1 VLGCVHKQGVAPTE
15 LKTYNIRWMSSTV
28 RTQSGMHQASLKDVS
43 FIALSC
49 GTTVSCDEGTSCQ
62 NFICNPAGVSSAHH
76 AACTF
81 YGYIPNFVASSIIA
95 EHMHPG

>member
-1 VLGCVHKQGVAPTE
+1 MLGCVHEQGVAP
-15 LKTYNIRWMSSTV
+15 TYNIRWMSSAV

-62 NFICNPAGVSSAHH
+62 N
-76 AACTF
+76 
-81 YGYIPNFVASSIIA
+81 
-95 EHMHPG
+95 